1 MPLNVNKKHMPRYV
15 HSINFGVSATMAA
28 FVLHPVDLVKV
39 RMQQATKGEFKS
51 SLDLLV
57 KVVKN
62 EGIRALYKGLSAG
75 LIRQMTYTTIRE
87 GFFDWGCLYHRKL
100 YNRRAPF
107 YLRMGICIL
116 GAGIGALIATPA
128 EVAMI
133 RMMSDNRLPPEERRN
148 YKNLVDA
155 FARIAKEEGD
165 EGVLAL
171 WRGCMPTV
179 GRSMVVN
186 MLQFGSYSQLKGLRP
201 EYFSGLSLQISA
213 AMLTSV
219 LTTMASM
226 LLDMAKT
233 RIQQQ
238 KTGEYKGIFDVLMKV
253 SKNEGIFALWK
264 GFTPYLLRR
273 GLNIV
278 FADFFTEQLTK
289 AYKRYVLGED

>member
-1 MPLNVNKKHMPRYV
+1 MPFNVNKKHMPRYV

-39 RMQQATKGEFKS
+39 RMQQTTKGEFKS

-116 GAGIGALIATPA
+116 GAGIGALIATPT

-155 FARIAKEEGD
+155 FARIAKEEG
-165 EGVLAL
+165 VLAL
-171 WRGCMPTV
+171 WRGCIPTM
-179 GRSMVVN
+179 GRAMLFGVVHYASYYPLTDFCSNYHCFGLPAYLSVKLIIALMFSMVV
-186 MLQFGSYSQLKGLRP
+186 MP
-201 EYFSGLSLQISA
+201 
-213 AMLTSV
+213 
-219 LTTMASM
+219 
-226 LLDMAKT
+226 LDMAKT
-233 RIQQQ
+233 LIQQQ
-238 KTGEYKGIFDVLMKV
+238 KTAEYKGTFDVLMKM
-253 SKNEGIFALWK
+253 SKNEGVFALWR
-264 GFTPYLLRR
+264 GFTPYLARKGPHNVLLILIYYR
-273 GLNIV
+273 L
-278 FADFFTEQLTK
+278 
-289 AYKRYVLGED
+289 KRIYERNVLGDD

>member
-1 MPLNVNKKHMPRYV
+1 
-15 HSINFGVSATMAA
+15 
-28 FVLHPVDLVKV
+28 
-39 RMQQATKGEFKS
+39 
-51 SLDLLV
+51 
-57 KVVKN
+57 
-62 EGIRALYKGLSAG
+62 
-75 LIRQMTYTTIRE
+75 
-87 GFFDWGCLYHRKL
+87 
-100 YNRRAPF
+100 
-107 YLRMGICIL
+107 
-116 GAGIGALIATPA
+116 
-128 EVAMI
+128 
-133 RMMSDNRLPPEERRN
+133 
-148 YKNLVDA
+148 
-155 FARIAKEEGD
+155 
-165 EGVLAL
+165 
-171 WRGCMPTV
+171 MPTV

-289 AYKRYVLGED
+289 AYKRYVLELAIWGNGIAIISNLFLQIRIRIKFTSNFFSSGSNIYP